1 MNNIQALQY
10 DSFVCKNLKLYT
22 KCGWPPSI
30 FEYMGSF
37 DGCHLF
43 FR

>member
-1 MNNIQALQY
+1 MKNIQAFQY